1 MGSVNKAILIGN
13 LGKDAVMRFTASGSP
28 VASFSI
34 ATTEKFT
41 SREGEAKENTQWHNI
56 VLWGKTAEAIH
67 SYLTK
72 GKQVYVE
79 GRIETRK
86 WQDKEG
92 KDRWT
97 TEIKAD
103 KIVLLGGGGGGGGE
117 GRPRQAR
124 TGGSSMSDGPEMSGH
139 ETSIDAPNDDDIP
152 F

>member
-1 MGSVNKAILIGN
+1 
-13 LGKDAVMRFTASGSP
+13 MRFTASGSP

-103 KIVLLGGGGGGGGE
+103 KIVLLGGGGAE

-124 TGGSSMSDGPEMSGH
+124 PASSGAMDSHEVSGPDI
-139 ETSIDAPNDDDIP
+139 SIDAPNDDDIP